1 MARRKGGEK
10 VMAMAKAGATKRAVR
25 KQFKP
30 SNVTGL
36 PKSELFTAKE
46 LSKRGSIWGNT
57 GGASKRWERSWEKS
71 RAKNRQMLKNLR
83 GAAKKR
89 GFK

>member
-1 MARRKGGEK
+1 MDEERIMARRKGGEK

-36 PKSELFTAKE
+36 PKSELFT
-46 LSKRGSIWGNT
+46 
-57 GGASKRWERSWEKS
+57 
-71 RAKNRQMLKNLR
+71 
-83 GAAKKR
+83 
-89 GFK
+89 